1 MMPSLIHTGA
11 ARRKRRPAPPRH
23 AVLHLR
29 PRAPRTPSAV
39 VHGPFEAEGNA
50 LDVAARL
57 GRTARPGDRIE
68 LLTGAGAW
76 LADDRDTR
84 AERVEELA
92 RRLLRRV
99 RKFPEDFD
107 ARAATARRP
116 PGSLFALACME
127 APRAARRLAGTL
139 GNTTA
144 SRGTPAPTLV
154 GQVLLDVPHEAAMLL
169 LPTRWPAHWFA
180 GRGQAAAQAL
190 RPADAET
197 AGAVLARRLRRGRW
211 PARRTR
217 LPHRI
222 PEALYQPL

>member
-1 MMPSLIHTGA
+1 MPSLIHTGA
-11 ARRKRRPAPPRH
+11 ARRKRRPAPPSH

-29 PRAPRTPSAV
+29 PRIPRAPSAV
-39 VHGPFEAEGNA
+39 VHGPFDAEGDA
-50 LDVAARL
+50 LEVAARL

-76 LADDRDTR
+76 LAESRDTR
-84 AERVEELA
+84 AVRIEDLT
-92 RRLLRRV
+92 RRLLRRIC
-99 RKFPEDFD
+99 KFPGDFD
-107 ARAATARRP
+107 TRAATARRP

-127 APRAARRLAGTL
+127 APRAARRLADALQGAAA
-139 GNTTA
+139 G
-144 SRGTPAPTLV
+144 RRTPAPALL

-169 LPTRWPAHWFA
+169 LADRWPAHWFG
-180 GRGQAAAQAL
+180 GRGRAAPDAS

-197 AGAVLARRLRRGRW
+197 ACAVLARRLRRGRW

-217 LPHRI
+217 LSRRI